1 MDKRLFKALYPLT
14 WPLVPPSPW
23 IPAPVAEIELLI
35 GATRLE
41 LTKLTGFGAASPL
54 LLAVPLPK
62 AVDPGAAEAAK
73 FSRKTGQLRVRLR
86 VAR

>member
-1 MDKRLFKALYPLT
+1 MKVHAILPRRVLQQKLL
-14 WPLVPPSPW
+14 
-23 IPAPVAEIELLI
+23 AEVELLI

>member
-1 MDKRLFKALYPLT
+1 MRWALTPPHSHSHAHARRL
-14 WPLVPPSPW
+14 
-23 IPAPVAEIELLI
+23 APQVASMAEVELLI